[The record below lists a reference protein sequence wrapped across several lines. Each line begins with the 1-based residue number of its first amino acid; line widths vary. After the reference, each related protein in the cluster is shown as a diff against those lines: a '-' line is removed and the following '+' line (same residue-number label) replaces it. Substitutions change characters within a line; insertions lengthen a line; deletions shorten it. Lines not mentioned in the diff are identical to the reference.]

1 MKEDNPKEANS
12 YIKDTS
18 IPPKSFSR
26 PIDEDVD
33 EDEDF
38 FWFVAFY
45 FIYILF
51 IPNLMRRDHN
61 HFNEEY
67 EKNQPIFWHNRVMP

>member
-1 MKEDNPKEANS
+1 MAIRLYEIQISASSSQSSTLMKEDNPKEANS

-38 FWFVAFY
+38 F
-45 FIYILF
+45 
-51 IPNLMRRDHN
+51 
-61 HFNEEY
+61 
-67 EKNQPIFWHNRVMP
+67 